1 MRIWYHKIVWKN
13 ISLRHGR
20 EFLRHVIPAVLK
32 PLRCLWNEVI
42 GFLFLTFAVV
52 FGFKTARYALDFAKA
67 SDAEAGGN
75 LVRLAIAGF
84 CTLVMGWYGL
94 SSFLRARRISRS

>member
-1 MRIWYHKIVWKN
+1 VWKHLT
-13 ISLRHGR
+13 LRHGR
-20 EFLRHVIPAVLK
+20 EFLKHVIPAVIK
-32 PLRCLWNEVI
+32 PLHCLWNEII
-42 GFLFLTFAVV
+42 GFLFLCFAVV
-52 FGFKTARYALDFAKA
+52 FGFKTARYAIDFARA
-67 SDAEAGGN
+67 ADPDAAGS